1 MAHLHSHNI
10 SHGDL
15 YAHNILVSDDRD
27 GTDGNNSVV
36 VKLSDFGAAFYYGSS
51 GAGSNLARYA
61 AAFEGMDARAFALLL
76 TELLARY
83 DGLEGKQEELLQGK
97 SL

>member
-27 GTDGNNSVV
+27 GTHGKNSI

-51 GAGSNLARYA
+51 GAESHLARYA
-61 AAFEGMDARAFALLL
+61 IAFEAMDARAFALLL